1 MASVRVT
8 LHKGLSFTNEEWAA
22 AQKQVVVTNTTRKSV
37 INLKTGEVRAVG
49 DDFRAIV
56 VHRLCLAAR
65 Y

>member
-1 MASVRVT
+1 MARVRVT

-49 DDFRAIV
+49 ADFRAIV
-56 VHRLCLAAR
+56 VHRLCRAAR
-65 Y
+65 H